1 MLLPLNTKGTLL
13 SGAPATVSADLS
25 VRVVGHDAGH
35 DPEPRLEILYLLPSL
50 LMSTVLLPEFHDELE
65 S

>member
-1 MLLPLNTKGTLL
+1 M
-13 SGAPATVSADLS
+13 SADLS